1 MKKDNSKEEIVVPKK
16 RSWGKRIVRG
26 VMLIALLFVLLMTII
41 TMLLRMEVVQNWAGK
56 KLTERLSKGLDTKVE
71 FKNVEFEVF
80 DKLVL
85 DSFYLEDFAGDTL
98 LFSEKLVVN
107 FNSSFFNLLQS
118 NLDVS
123 DLTLQNAQ
131 LKLKRK
137 EGEPQ
142 SNLNQLLTKLFPPK
156 VKKGKKTSRPFFIG
170 ADVLYLKN
178 VTFENDDEV
187 KGERLN
193 VLIRDGEIK
202 VDEIDLI
209 ESIVSINS
217 VKFSDAYVQVDLKE
231 RKPLAKD
238 TSLIEAIEAIVEVD
252 LQADS
257 TKKPFQLLIHDFDF
271 GNGKLSLHNY
281 RESPVKTTS
290 AEELDFT
297 HLEAFDIN
305 IAIDSFAM
313 SEMVFTGNLK
323 QLSATETSG
332 FVLENLS
339 SPDVRIT
346 SRKTELNDVNLTTP
360 YSHIQDTII
369 FKYQDFTSFRSFE
382 DKINMDVKFEN
393 SRVALRDVIAFVPKL
408 KNNKFF
414 VANAD
419 EVIRLDGKIIGRI
432 NKLRGEDLKLL
443 IGKKTIIE
451 GGFNSRDLANKGDE
465 RLNLDLKRL
474 KTDVWTLRQLVP
486 HFNPPNNFNKLGN
499 INFTGRF
506 DGFFVDFVAYGDL
519 KTDLGSAMMDMRL
532 DLKDG
537 RDGAKYTGNLNLVD
551 FDLKT
556 WTGNDQLGKITVT
569 SKISEGVGITASTAR
584 AKIDAN
590 VDSFT
595 FREYTYHD
603 FKMDGQLTQNLF
615 DGDFII
621 KDENIDLSFNGSVDF
636 RDTIPVFDFQA
647 KVNTL
652 NLDDLNLMEQDFG
665 ITGEMD
671 LNIRDVNISNLEGNA
686 NFRNLV
692 FQKNGTEKYEVDTLS
707 FYSIFGDEGQRIFSA
722 KSEIFEGEITGDFD
736 IQEVPDAFL
745 LFVEKN
751 YPEISERL
759 NIKAKRD
766 TLKLT
771 EFDFDVKIIDS
782 KNFTYLID
790 PKLDTIKN
798 LLVKGDY
805 DGINYKVNLE
815 LDVEELTYDNVEIG
829 GIKLNS
835 SAVKSIG
842 NLTSLI
848 PFYAILNGENKI
860 PEINIDGRLN
870 RDTVEFEIGVIGE
883 RGTFDRFNIGGKVFF
898 EDGGFNV
905 SLSNDSLVI
914 FGEKWEISEKNY
926 LQIGRRILET
936 ENFMLTNENR
946 KVIIEDIEKKGIHM
960 KLENF
965 NTGFIDSI
973 WNYKQM
979 DFAGRYSIDLTTPD
993 IYNLGNINALIQSD
1007 TFWVNG
1013 DDWGKFELNANL
1025 ADLESQLTT
1034 QLSIQRGLRELNLDG
1049 YVILPSTKKMSGKT
1063 NEVSNKKLD
1072 PSKYFNL
1079 DLELLNYPLNILEY
1093 FIGENAS
1100 ETVGLVDIRTNIS
1113 GIPKQKIKSQG
1124 HAEIYNGAITVDYLN
1139 TRYFFGQGTPTR
1151 VKIIDNFFDFT
1162 GNTFTDKYGNVANVT
1177 GGIFHNNFKNP
1188 GLEARLSS
1196 DRLLVLNTEKI
1207 NNPLYYGHAVGQVD
1221 AVFSGKFTETDL
1233 TINAKTGKD
1242 SELFIPITYDTQN
1255 SSEISFIEFRKKD
1268 EKGDGKLAKEIRGM
1282 EIRMNVE
1289 MTEEAEVSL
1298 IIDERA
1304 GDIIRGK
1311 GNGFLQMFIPRD
1323 GDITLFG
1330 EYVIAEGDY
1339 LFTLYNIVNKKFKVE
1354 RGGRINWT
1362 GDPFGAI
1369 INLDAKYDRL
1379 STSVYNFILE
1389 YIELGDDE
1397 LKSQSRKPTNV
1408 DLKMNL
1414 TGDLLKPDINF
1425 DISFPRLNTG
1435 TVKNYV
1441 DTKLRVIRQDQSELN
1456 RQVFGLIVIGGF
1468 IPSGQENLSDFD
1480 WTSSGI
1486 NTVSEYL
1493 TTRVSLYITNLL
1505 SDAFSEVGGVSGV
1518 DFDLAYNTYQTGEL
1532 DLEGGQTTALAGSEV
1547 QVNLNPRFLDDQL
1560 SVSGGVVRSTETIS
1574 GIFYGSDFVAEYYLT
1589 ENRRFKVRFYQ
1600 RSEQALDGNRNNR
1613 MGIGLNYRRQFNT
1626 FEEFFD
1632 GLRRDAKKS
1641 VKKKKPNG

>member
-1 MKKDNSKEEIVVPKK
+1 MKKDNSQEEIVVPKK
-16 RSWGKRIVRG
+16 RSLGKRILRG
-26 VMLIALLFVLLMTII
+26 VMFI
-41 TMLLRMEVVQNWAGK
+41 TMLFLLLMAIITILFRMEVVQNWAGK
-56 KLTERLSKGLDTKVE
+56 KLAEKLSNDLDTKVE
-71 FKNVEFEVF
+71 FNHIEFEIF

-85 DSFYLEDFAGDTL
+85 DSFYLEDLDGDTL

-118 NLDVS
+118 NLEVS

-137 EGEPQ
+137 EGEAQ

-156 VKKGKKTSRPFFIG
+156 VSKGKKTSRPFFIG
-170 ADVLYLKN
+170 ADLLYLKN

-187 KGERLN
+187 KGERVN

-202 VDEIDLI
+202 VDKIDLI
-209 ESIVSINS
+209 ENIVSIHS
-217 VKFSDAYVQVDLKE
+217 VNFKDAYVQVDLKE

-238 TSLIEAIEAIVEVD
+238 TSLVEAIEEMVEVD

-257 TKKPFQLLIHDFDF
+257 LKKPFQLLIHDFDF

-281 RESPVKTTS
+281 LKSPVKITS
-290 AEELDFT
+290 SEELDMT

-305 IAIDSFAM
+305 IAIDSFVMADM
-313 SEMVFTGNLK
+313 IFTGNLK
-323 QLSATETSG
+323 QLSATETTG

-346 SRKTELNDVNLTTP
+346 SRRTELNGVNLKTP

-369 FKYQDFTSFRSFE
+369 FKYRDFTSFRSFE
-382 DKINMDVKFEN
+382 DKINMDLKFED
-393 SRVALRDVIAFVPKL
+393 SRVALRDVIAFAPKL
-408 KNNKFF
+408 KKNKFF
-414 VANAD
+414 VDNAD
-419 EVIRLDGKIIGRI
+419 EVIQLDGKIKGRI
-432 NKLRGEDLKLL
+432 NNLRGEDLKLL

-451 GGFNSRDLANKGDE
+451 GDFNSRDLAKKGNE
-465 RLNLDLKRL
+465 SLNFDLRKL

-486 HFNPPNNFNKLGN
+486 NFNPPDNFNKLGN
-499 INFTGRF
+499 INFKGRF

-519 KTDLGSAMMDMRL
+519 QTDLGSATMDMRL

-537 RDGAKYTGNLNLVD
+537 RDRAKYSGNLNLVD

-556 WTGNDQLGKITVT
+556 WTGDEQLGNITVT
-569 SKISEGVGITASTAR
+569 SKISEGFGISALTAK

-595 FREYTYHD
+595 FRNYTYHD

-615 DGDFII
+615 DGNFII
-621 KDENIDLSFNGSVDF
+621 KDKNIDLSFDGSVDF
-636 RDTIPVFDFQA
+636 RDSIPVFDFQA
-647 KVNTL
+647 KINTL
-652 NLDDLNLMEQDFG
+652 NLDDLNLIKQDFG

-671 LNIRDVNISNLEGNA
+671 LNIRDINISNLEGNA
-686 NFRNLV
+686 KFRNLV
-692 FQKNGTEKYEVDTLS
+692 FQKNGTEEYEVDTLS
-707 FYSIFGDEGQRIFSA
+707 FYSIFGTEGQRIFSA

-766 TLKLT
+766 TLEST
-771 EFDFDVKIIDS
+771 EFDFDIKIIDS

-798 LLVKGDY
+798 LMVKGNY
-805 DGINYKVNLE
+805 DGINSKVNVE
-815 LDVEELTYDNVEIG
+815 LDVQELTYDNVEVG

-835 SAVKSIG
+835 SAFKSIG
-842 NLTSLI
+842 QLTSLI
-848 PFYAILNGENKI
+848 PFYAIINEKNKI
-860 PEINIDGRLN
+860 PEISIDGRLN
-870 RDTVEFEIGVIGE
+870 RDTVVFEIGAVGE

-898 EDGGFNV
+898 EDGGFNI
-905 SLSNDSLVI
+905 SLSNDSLVV
-914 FGEKWEISEKNY
+914 FGEEWEISENNY
-926 LQIGRRILET
+926 LQLGRRILET
-936 ENFMLTNENR
+936 ENFTLTNQSR
-946 KVIIEDIEKKGIHM
+946 IVSIEDIDKKGIHM

-979 DFAGRYSIDLTTPD
+979 DFAGKYSIDLKTPD
-993 IYNLGNINALIQSD
+993 IYNLGNIHALIQSD

-1013 DDWGKFELNANL
+1013 DDWGKLELNANL

-1034 QLSIQRGLRELNLDG
+1034 QLSIQRGLRELNLNG
-1049 YVILPSTKKMSGKT
+1049 YVILPSTKKMSVDPQKPI
-1063 NEVSNKKLD
+1063 NKKLP
-1072 PSKYFNL
+1072 PSKYFNV

-1093 FIGENAS
+1093 FIGQHAS
-1100 ETVGLVDIRTNIS
+1100 DTDGLVDIRTNLS
-1113 GIPKQKIKSQG
+1113 GIPKQEIKSKG
-1124 HAEIYNGAITVDYLN
+1124 DAEIYNGAITVDYLN
-1139 TRYFFGQGTPTR
+1139 TRYFFGQETPTR

-1177 GGIFHNNFKNP
+1177 GGIFHNNFRYP
-1188 GLEARLSS
+1188 GLNARLFS

-1207 NNPLYYGHAVGQVD
+1207 NNPLYYGHAIGQVD
-1221 AVFSGKFTETDL
+1221 AVFSGKFSETDL

-1255 SSEISFIEFRKKD
+1255 SSEISFIEFRKAD
-1268 EKGDGKLAKEIRGM
+1268 EKSDGKLAKEIRGM

-1362 GDPFGAI
+1362 GDPFAAI

-1389 YIELGDDE
+1389 YIELGDDD
-1397 LKSQSRKPTNV
+1397 LKSQSRKPTKV
-1408 DLKMNL
+1408 DLEMNL

-1425 DISFPRLNTG
+1425 DISFPNLTTG

-1441 DTKLRVIRQDQSELN
+1441 DTKLRGVRQDQSELN

-1518 DFDLAYNTYQTGEL
+1518 DFDFAYNTYQAGEF
-1532 DLEGGQTTALAGSEV
+1532 DLGGGQTTALAGSEV
-1547 QVNLNPRFLDDQL
+1547 QVNLNPRFLNDQL
-1560 SVSGGVVRSTETIS
+1560 SVSGGVVRSTETVS
-1574 GIFYGSDFVAEYYLT
+1574 GTFYGSDFVAEYYLT

-1626 FEEFFD
+1626 FEEFFE
-1632 GLRRDAKKS
+1632 GLKKDAKKT
-1641 VKKKKPNG
+1641 VKKPNG

>member
-1 MKKDNSKEEIVVPKK
+1 MKKDNSKDENTTPQK
-16 RSWGKRIVRG
+16 RSLGKRIIRG
-26 VMLIALLFVLLMTII
+26 VMLIAMLFVLLMTII
-41 TMLLRMEVVQNWAGK
+41 TILFRMEVVQNWAAK
-56 KLTERLSKGLDTKVE
+56 KLTDKLSKDLDTKVE
-71 FKNVEFEVF
+71 FNHIEFEIF

-85 DSFYLEDFAGDTL
+85 DSFYLEDLDGDTL
-98 LFSEKLVVN
+98 LFSEKLIVN
-107 FNSSFFNLLQS
+107 FNSGLFNLLQN
-118 NLDVS
+118 NLEVS

-156 VKKGKKTSRPFFIG
+156 EKKGNKTKRPFFIA

-178 VTFENDDEV
+178 VTFENNDEV
-187 KGERLN
+187 KGERVN
-193 VLIRDGEIK
+193 VLIRNGEIK
-202 VDEIDLI
+202 VDEIDLV
-209 ESIVSINS
+209 ENIVSIHS
-217 VKFSDAYVQVDLKE
+217 VNFKDSYVQVDLKD
-231 RKPLAKD
+231 RKPLEKD
-238 TSLIEAIEAIVEVD
+238 TSLIEAIEAITEVD
-252 LQADS
+252 VQADS
-257 TKKPFQLLIHDFDF
+257 LKKPFQLLIQDFDF

-281 RESPVKTTS
+281 RKSPVKTTS
-290 AEELDFT
+290 EEELDFT
-297 HLEAFDIN
+297 HLEAFNID

-323 QLSATETSG
+323 QISATETSG

-339 SPDVRIT
+339 SPDVKIT
-346 SRKTELNDVNLTTP
+346 SKRTELNDVNLTTP

-369 FKYQDFTSFRSFE
+369 FKYRDFTSFRSFE
-382 DKINMDVKFEN
+382 DKVNMDLKFED
-393 SRVALRDVIAFVPKL
+393 SEVALRDVIAFAPKL
-408 KNNKFF
+408 KKNKFF
-414 VANAD
+414 VDNID
-419 EVIRLDGKIIGRI
+419 EVIQLDGKIKGRI
-432 NKLRGEDLKLL
+432 NNLRGEDLKLQ
-443 IGKKTIIE
+443 IGRKTIIE
-451 GGFNSRDLANKGDE
+451 GNFNSRDLANKGNE
-465 RLNLDLKRL
+465 SLNLDLKRL

-486 HFNPPNNFNKLGN
+486 NFNPPDNFNKLGN

-506 DGFFVDFVAYGDL
+506 DGFFVDFVAYGGL
-519 KTDLGSAMMDMRL
+519 QTDLGSATMDMRL
-532 DLKDG
+532 DVKGG
-537 RDGAKYTGNLNLVD
+537 REGAKYSGNLNLVD

-556 WTGNDQLGKITVT
+556 WADNDQLGNITVT
-569 SKISEGVGITASTAR
+569 SKISEGVGITANTAR

-595 FREYTYHD
+595 FRNYNYHD

-621 KDENIDLSFNGSVDF
+621 KDENIDLSFDGSVDF
-636 RDTIPVFDFQA
+636 RDSIPVFDFQA
-647 KVNTL
+647 KINTL
-652 NLDDLNLMEQDFG
+652 NLDDLNLVKQDFG

-671 LNIRDVNISNLEGNA
+671 LNIRDINISNLEGNA
-686 NFRNLV
+686 KFRNLV

-707 FYSIFGDEGQRIFSA
+707 FYSIFGAKGQRIFSA

-736 IQEVPDAFL
+736 IQEVPDAFV

-751 YPEISERL
+751 YPEISEKL

-766 TLKLT
+766 TLKST

-798 LLVKGDY
+798 FLVKGNY
-805 DGINYKVNLE
+805 DGINYKVNVE
-815 LDVEELTYDNVEIG
+815 LDVEELTYDNFEIG
-829 GIKLNS
+829 GIKLNTN
-835 SAVKSIG
+835 AFKSIG
-842 NLTSLI
+842 RLTSLI
-848 PFYAILNGENKI
+848 PFYAVVNGKNKI
-860 PEINIDGRLN
+860 PEISLDGRLN
-870 RDTVEFEIGVIGE
+870 KDTVEFEIGAIGE

-898 EDGGFNV
+898 EDGEFNI
-905 SLSNDSLVI
+905 SLFNDSLVI
-914 FGEKWEISEKNY
+914 FGEEWEISENNY
-926 LQIGRRILET
+926 IQIGKRILET
-936 ENFMLTNENR
+936 ENFTLTNQNR
-946 KVIIEDIEKKGIHM
+946 IVIIEDINKKGIHLN
-960 KLENF
+960 LENF

-979 DFAGRYSIDLTTPD
+979 DFAGNYSVDLTIPD
-993 IYNLGNINALIQSD
+993 IYNLGNIHGQIQSD

-1013 DDWGKFELNANL
+1013 DDWGKLELNANL

-1034 QLSIQRGLRELNLDG
+1034 QLSIQRGLRELNLNG
-1049 YVILPSTKKMSGKT
+1049 YVILPSTKKMTGKSKPT
-1063 NEVSNKKLD
+1063 FNKKIH
-1072 PSKYFNL
+1072 PSKYFNV
-1079 DLELLNYPLNILEY
+1079 DLELINYPLNILEY
-1093 FIGENAS
+1093 FIGKHAS
-1100 ETVGLVDIRTNIS
+1100 ETDGLVDIRANLN
-1113 GIPKQKIKSQG
+1113 GIPKQEIKSSG
-1124 HAEIYNGAITVDYLN
+1124 EAEIYNGAITVDYLN
-1139 TRYFFGQGTPTR
+1139 TRYFFGQESPTK
-1151 VKIIDNFFDFT
+1151 VKIVDNFFDFT

-1177 GGIFHNNFKNP
+1177 GGIFHTNFRYP
-1188 GLEARLSS
+1188 GLEARLFS

-1207 NNPLYYGHAVGQVD
+1207 NNPLYYGHAIGEVD
-1221 AVFSGKFTETDL
+1221 AVFSGKFSETDL

-1242 SELFIPITYDTQN
+1242 SELFIPITYGTQN

-1268 EKGDGKLAKEIRGM
+1268 ESSDGKLAKEIRGM

-1441 DTKLRVIRQDQSELN
+1441 DTKLRVLRQDQSELN

-1518 DFDLAYNTYQTGEL
+1518 DFDFDYNIYEAGEF
-1532 DLEGGQTTALAGSEV
+1532 DLGGGQTTALAGSEV
-1547 QVNLNPRFLDDQL
+1547 QVNLNPRFFNDQL

-1574 GIFYGSDFVAEYYLT
+1574 GTFYGSDFVAEYYLT

-1632 GLRRDAKKS
+1632 GLRKDAKKT
-1641 VKKKKPNG
+1641 VKKKPNG